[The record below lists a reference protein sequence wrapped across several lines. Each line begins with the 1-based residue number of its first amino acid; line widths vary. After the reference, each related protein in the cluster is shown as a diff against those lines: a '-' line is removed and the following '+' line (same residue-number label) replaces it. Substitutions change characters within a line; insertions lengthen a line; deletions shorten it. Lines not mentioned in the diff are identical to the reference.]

1 MKKTGTARFISRPRR
16 VSEIQENPGTP
27 EENYRIVKTVTLRAI
42 DYENFTEDL
51 LIDRPF
57 LDSYAALCR
66 DSGDCLY
73 VKRRG
78 AAEGI
83 LVFPDQDRRLAAA
96 ALLRE

>member
-1 MKKTGTARFISRPRR
+1 MTRTGTARFLSRPRR
-16 VSEIQENPGTP
+16 VSEIQETQ
-27 EENYRIVKTVTLRAI
+27 ETVVRNYRIVKTVVLSAI

-57 LDSYAALCR
+57 LNSYAVLCR
-66 DSGDCLY
+66 QSGDCLY

-83 LVFPDQDRRLAAA
+83 LVFPDQDRRVAAA
-96 ALLRE
+96 ALFRE